1 MTVMRNACF
10 AVLLAWALAGATA
23 FAQSKST
30 KATNTD
36 WKSNTPYRDTLVP
49 RDTTPYRSTMV
60 PRGKPSHRPAQPPAS
75 TEPKRPS
82 DDCPPRSVTIVTVYA
97 PVYDSTAAIYAYE
110 ESQAYYQPGYDW
122 GEGLKS
128 YTFAWADFIPYLQR
142 YLVNASPIAQDA
154 FRRGFI
160 AGYGTSAE
168 ATYSSAWRRACQRS

>member
-1 MTVMRNACF
+1 MRTAYV

-23 FAQSKST
+23 FAQSKSNGT
-30 KATNTD
+30 TNTD

-49 RDTTPYRSTMV
+49 RDTTPYRSTMI
-60 PRGKPSHRPAQPPAS
+60 PRGTHSRRPAQPPGQANPQS
-75 TEPKRPS
+75 PA
-82 DDCPPRSVTIVTVYA
+82 DNCPPRSVTIVTVYA

-110 ESQAYYQPGYDW
+110 ESQAYYQPGYEW
-122 GEGLKS
+122 GEGLKN
-128 YTFAWADFIPYLQR
+128 YTVAWADFVPYLQR

-168 ATYSSAWRRACQRS
+168 ATYSSAWRQACQRS